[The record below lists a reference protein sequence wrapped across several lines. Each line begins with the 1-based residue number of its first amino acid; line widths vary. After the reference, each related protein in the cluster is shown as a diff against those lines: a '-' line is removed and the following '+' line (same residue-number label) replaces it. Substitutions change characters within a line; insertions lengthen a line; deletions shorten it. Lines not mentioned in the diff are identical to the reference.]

1 MKLYKIAI
9 LEDDPAFA
17 SQCKERL
24 KKMNIVTKVEVYN
37 SAEEFPKET
46 DVPYD
51 LVFVDIDLPG
61 KSGLDFILERHSA
74 DSKTNYAILSAF
86 ESEEALFKAL
96 KAGAIGYIL
105 KKDVGDIQ
113 EKAEILLEGGG
124 ILSPGLAAR
133 VIHSFR
139 KTSQKEVEVLSNRE
153 KKVLDMIVDGKKTK
167 EIAASLGNKEG
178 TVRVQIKSIFRKL
191 HVNSRLELVR
201 KFS

>member
-1 MKLYKIAI
+1 
-9 LEDDPAFA
+9 
-17 SQCKERL
+17 
-24 KKMNIVTKVEVYN
+24 MNRVTKVEVYN
-37 SAEEFPKET
+37 SAEEFPKEKEIT
-46 DVPYD
+46 YD

-61 KSGLDFILERHSA
+61 KSGLDFILEEYLAH
-74 DSKTNYAILSAF
+74 SKTNYAILSAF

-96 KAGAIGYIL
+96 KAGASGYIL

-133 VIHSFR
+133 VIQSFR
-139 KTSQKEVEVLSNRE
+139 KTTQKEVEVLSNRE
-153 KKVLDMIVDGKKTK
+153 KKVLDMIVDGKRTK
-167 EIAASLGNKEG
+167 EIAAFLGTKEG

>member
-9 LEDDPAFA
+9 LEDDPIFA

-24 KKMNIVTKVEVYN
+24 KKLNRVTKVEVYT
-37 SAEEFPKET
+37 SAEEFPKGK

-61 KSGLDFILERHSA
+61 QSGLDFILERHSE

-86 ESEEALFKAL
+86 ESEEVLFKAL

-133 VIHSFR
+133 VILSFR
-139 KTSQKEVEVLSNRE
+139 KTTQKEVEVLSNRE
-153 KKVLDMIVDGKKTK
+153 KKVLDLIVDGKRTK
-167 EIAASLGNKEG
+167 EIAAFLGTKEG

>member
-9 LEDDPAFA
+9 LEDDPVFA

-24 KKMNIVTKVEVYN
+24 KKMNRVTKVEVYN
-37 SAEEFPKET
+37 SAEEFPDER

-96 KAGAIGYIL
+96 KAGATGYIL

-139 KTSQKEVEVLSNRE
+139 KTSHKEVEILSNRE
-153 KKVLDMIVDGKKTK
+153 KKVLDMIVDGKRTK
-167 EIAASLGNKEG
+167 EIAASLGTKEG

>member
-24 KKMNIVTKVEVYN
+24 KKMNRVTKVEVYN
-37 SAEEFPKET
+37 SAEEFPNEG
-46 DVPYD
+46 DAPYD
-51 LVFVDIDLPG
+51 LVFVDVDLPG
-61 KSGLDFILERHSA
+61 KSGLDFILERHST

-139 KTSQKEVEVLSNRE
+139 KTSQKEVEILSNRE

-167 EIAASLGNKEG
+167 EIATFLGTKEG